1 MKATPPE
8 TVLELH
14 DVAKRYPKGQG
25 MVDALQ
31 GVTLCIE
38 RGEHVALV
46 GPSGAGKS
54 TLLYLMGLMDVPT
67 AGQLKLLGRETTRL
81 TDAER
86 SRLRGRTVGFVFQSF
101 NLLPHLSAW
110 RNVALPLRYAGVSR
124 HERRARALE
133 MLGRVGL
140 GDRAEHMPS
149 ELSGGQEQR
158 VAIARALVIRP
169 QLLLADE
176 PTGNLDSD
184 TGARI
189 LDLLGAVHAQGATL
203 VTVTHSA
210 EVAQRAQRTVRLHN
224 GRVEEDTQNAA
235 RPAAA
240 ERGRRTILSS

>member
-1 MKATPPE
+1 
-8 TVLELH
+8 
-14 DVAKRYPKGQG
+14 

-31 GVTLCIE
+31 GVTLRIE

-54 TLLYLMGLMDVPT
+54 TLLYLMGLMDAPT
-67 AGQLKLLGRETTRL
+67 AGRLKLLGRDTTGL
-81 TDAER
+81 SDAER

-124 HERRARALE
+124 KERRARALE
-133 MLGRVGL
+133 MLARVGL
-140 GDRAEHMPS
+140 AERAEHMPS

-189 LDLLGAVHAQGATL
+189 LELLEAVHARGATL

-210 EVAQRAQRTVRLHN
+210 EVAARAQRTVQLRN
-224 GRVEEDTQNAA
+224 GRVWSDTRAGAPEA
-235 RPAAA
+235 RGDGP
-240 ERGRRTILSS
+240 SH